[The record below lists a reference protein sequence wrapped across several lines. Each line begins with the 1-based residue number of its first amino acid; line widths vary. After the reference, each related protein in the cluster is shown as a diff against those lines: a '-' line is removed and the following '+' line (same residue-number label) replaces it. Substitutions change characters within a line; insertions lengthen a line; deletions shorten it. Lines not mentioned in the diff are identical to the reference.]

1 MTDHDKVPFA
11 RVFNRLC
18 VALRE
23 KEPDAVQMRVYF
35 EGLKALELEFV
46 VAAGDALA
54 MSAQW
59 FPKLPEWRAA
69 ATKVEQD
76 RIDQQRAVLRKLQQ
90 PLCAACE
97 DTGWDRSDDDRVH
110 RCACRETRRLE
121 VLGRRP
127 MPMLPE
133 STSDP
138 ACIDVEVIAAKLAA
152 GKGF

>member
-1 MTDHDKVPFA
+1 MTDQDKVAFA
-11 RVFNRLC
+11 QAFNRLC

-35 EGLKALELEFV
+35 EGLKALELEFI

-54 MSAQW
+54 MSAAW

-69 ATKVEQD
+69 AAKVETD
-76 RIDQQRAVLRKLQQ
+76 RVDQQRAILRKLKE
-90 PLCAACE
+90 PLCRQCDDHGWARNAA
-97 DTGWDRSDDDRVH
+97 GAVSP
-110 RCACRETRRLE
+110 CACRHERRLE

-127 MPMLPE
+127 MPLLPE
-133 STSDP
+133 STSESLINVN
-138 ACIDVEVIAAKLAA
+138 AIAVKLAA